1 MSSYPNDQQIL
12 FPNATSKSLDNYEH
26 KKRNITEGLTVEND
40 EGLNKAMA
48 SLMTEYVKDT
58 KKGGDK
64 KQEGMLTGTSLNMN
78 LLEGDLIKYSR
89 NDINK
94 NPIQPF
100 TEQLKILDEIAGVLP
115 YKEGLTNDDA
125 SLSSNRPRLSTIPA
139 TYATTGTTSAGK
151 SAKLV
156 ELEARL
162 SALTTEYTTQYR
174 LYTDDLLI
182 RSQFL
187 QTNTQY
193 LNKVVRDISYA
204 GVDASAAYYYV
215 NPFGYT
221 HRYPD
226 VSSVMQYDTA
236 TCPAMK
242 RDEAYLSTDTSN
254 PFKLTPQSFIDIS
267 GGTAGGG
274 FSRFKNMNSYNMA
287 GNVPC
292 IAAKN
297 IKLPGT
303 TQAEDKYAWVDVEG
317 KKHIYSPGIW
327 PEKRHPTCINAVVG
341 DPIVVSANQYNSI
354 PTVEDQPM
362 TQDSECFRVSVSP
375 TINSKMT
382 EIKKKIDETVE
393 EIKKENQNIINNV
406 ANTTIVRRRRTAAEK
421 LASLDDT
428 ILAKIK
434 QLLGDFY
441 YPVIYLFWSFM
452 IFIAILVIFKF
463 AFMFSSPSGDSGNGD
478 SGSNGTTGGGGTM
491 SGVSIPL
498 LGIVIMSLI
507 VIFAV
512 YYYISYTYDVKSSY
526 TVV

>member
-1 MSSYPNDQQIL
+1 MTTYPNNQQVL
-12 FPNATSKSLDNYEH
+12 FPNATPESLDNFEH
-26 KKRNITEGLTVEND
+26 KNKPVTEGLKVEND
-40 EGLNKAMA
+40 AGFDKAMA

-58 KKGGDK
+58 KQGENK
-64 KQEGMLTGTSLNMN
+64 KQEGMLTGTSLNLN
-78 LLEGDLIKYSR
+78 LLQGDLVNYSR
-89 NDINK
+89 NDITK

-100 TEQLKILDEIAGVLP
+100 TEQLQKMDESVGVVS
-115 YKEGLTNDDA
+115 YKEGLTNDD
-125 SLSSNRPRLSTIPA
+125 RPRLSTVSTTA
-139 TYATTGTTSAGK
+139 TSTNGITSAGK
-151 SAKLV
+151 SQALID
-156 ELEARL
+156 LEIRL

-174 LYTDDLLI
+174 FYTDDLMT

-193 LNKVVRDISYA
+193 LNKVVRDISYS

-221 HRYPD
+221 HRYAD
-226 VSSVMQYDTA
+226 VSSVILYDA
-236 TCPAMK
+236 GTCPQIK

-267 GGTAGGG
+267 NGTTGGG
-274 FSRFKNMNSYNMA
+274 FSRFKNLNSYNMA
-287 GNVPC
+287 GYVPC

-303 TQAEDKYAWVDVEG
+303 TASEDKYAWVDVEG
-317 KKHIYSPGIW
+317 RKHIYSPGIW
-327 PEKRHPTCINAVVG
+327 PDKRHPTCMNTIVG
-341 DPIVVSANQYNSI
+341 EPIVVSANQFNSL
-354 PTVEDQPM
+354 PTAEDQPM
-362 TQDSECFRVSVSP
+362 NQNSECFRVNVSP
-375 TINSKMT
+375 TINSKLA

-393 EIKKENQNIINNV
+393 EIKKENQNIVNNV
-406 ANTTIVRRRRTAAEK
+406 ANTTIVRREKTSAEK

-434 QLLGDFY
+434 EVLGDFY
-441 YPVIYLFWSFM
+441 YPLIYIFWSFI

-463 AFMFSSPSGDSGNGD
+463 AFMFSSPSEQSNNG
-478 SGSNGTTGGGGTM
+478 SEGGI
-491 SGVSIPL
+491 SVPL

-512 YYYISYTYDVKSSY
+512 YYYFSYTYSANSSY
-526 TVV
+526 TVI